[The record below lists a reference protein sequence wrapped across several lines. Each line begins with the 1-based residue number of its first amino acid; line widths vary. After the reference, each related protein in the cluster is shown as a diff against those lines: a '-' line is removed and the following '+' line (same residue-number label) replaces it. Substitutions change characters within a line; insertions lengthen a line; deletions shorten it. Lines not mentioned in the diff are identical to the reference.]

1 MNVFYSFFS
10 NKSNFSG
17 KSTFICYSLTNL
29 KKTVFLKM
37 KKIIVAL
44 SVSIITAQFATAQTP
59 KTPVKKAPATAAKP
73 AAPKATSTSTAM
85 KNTIDSLS
93 YAIGM
98 NIAANLKQQN
108 IKCNTDLLASAINHV
123 LSGQQ
128 TALEPGAANAYIQGY
143 FQNESMKKA
152 MANQKA
158 GDAFLATNKAK
169 AGVVTLPSGLQYQVV
184 KEGTG
189 VKPVATD
196 KVKVHY
202 HGTLIDGTPFDSSIE
217 RGEPAEFGVTQVIQ
231 GWQEILQ
238 IMPVGSKWKVFIPA
252 SLAYGP
258 QGPPSI
264 GPNQVLVF
272 DLELLDIVK

>member
-1 MNVFYSFFS
+1 
-10 NKSNFSG
+10 
-17 KSTFICYSLTNL
+17 
-29 KKTVFLKM
+29 M

-44 SVSIITAQFATAQTP
+44 SISLFTAQFAVAQTP
-59 KTPVKKAPATAAKP
+59 KTPVKKAPAAKP
-73 AAPKATSTSTAM
+73 AANKPVAANTGAPM
-85 KNTIDSLS
+85 KNSLDSLS

-108 IKCNTDLLASAINHV
+108 IKCNTDLLASAINDV
-123 LSGQQ
+123 LNGQK
-128 TALEPGAANAYIQGY
+128 TAFDPGAANAYIQGY
-143 FQNESMKKA
+143 FQNEAMKKA
-152 MANQKA
+152 ATNQKA
-158 GDAFLATNKAK
+158 GDAFLAANKGK
-169 AGVVTLPSGLQYQVV
+169 AGIITLPSGLQYQVI

-189 VKPVATD
+189 PKPVATD

-202 HGTLIDGTPFDSSIE
+202 HGTTIDGTIFDSSVQ

-252 SLAYGP
+252 NLAYGP

-264 GPNQVLVF
+264 GPNQVLIF
-272 DLELLDIVK
+272 DLDLLDIVK